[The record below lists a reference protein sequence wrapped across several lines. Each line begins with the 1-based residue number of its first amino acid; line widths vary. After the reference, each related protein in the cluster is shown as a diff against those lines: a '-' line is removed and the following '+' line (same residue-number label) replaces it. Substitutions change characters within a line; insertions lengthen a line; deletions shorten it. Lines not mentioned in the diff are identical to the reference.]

1 MKQIKTFK
9 YLMMAMMAVVCMTFA
24 ACGGDD
30 KDDDPGNVVKTT
42 TGVHRIDVE
51 FSGATDGWS
60 LQAMFIGTHGN
71 TSSVELYENGKKV
84 GTDVPGTFVG
94 DTFRNYSVETDAS
107 CDLFEVTLSAIPM
120 TNPGTFTVTLKGYV
134 NGKQT
139 NMKVFEFKPDA
150 QVKGC
155 IFYSEDFGA
164 DMMK

>member
-1 MKQIKTFK
+1 MKRIISAK
-9 YLMMAMMAVVCMTFA
+9 YHMMAMIVAVCVTFA

-51 FSGATDGWS
+51 FSGATDSWN
-60 LQAMFIGTHGN
+60 LQVMFIGTHGN
-71 TSSVELYENGKKV
+71 TTSVDLYENGKKL
-84 GTDVPGTFVG
+84 GTEVPGTFIG

-107 CDLFEVTLSAIPM
+107 CDLFEVTLSAIPK
-120 TNPGTFTVTLKGYV
+120 TNPGSFTVTLKGYV

-164 DMMK
+164 DIIQ

>member
-1 MKQIKTFK
+1 MKRIISAK
-9 YLMMAMMAVVCMTFA
+9 YHMMAMIVAVCVTFA

-51 FSGATDGWS
+51 FSGATDSWS
-60 LQAMFIGTHGN
+60 LQVMFIGTHGN
-71 TSSVELYENGKKV
+71 TTSVDLYENGKKL
-84 GTDVPGTFVG
+84 GTEVPGTFIG

-107 CDLFEVTLSAIPM
+107 CDLFEVTLSAIPK
-120 TNPGTFTVTLKGYV
+120 TNPGSFTVTLKGYV

-164 DMMK
+164 DIIQ